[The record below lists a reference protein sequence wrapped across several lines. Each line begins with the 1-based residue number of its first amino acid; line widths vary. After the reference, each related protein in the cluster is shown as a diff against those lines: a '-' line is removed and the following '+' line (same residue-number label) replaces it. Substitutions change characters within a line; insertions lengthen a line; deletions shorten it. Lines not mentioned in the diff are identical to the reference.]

1 MTHNLE
7 LAPVDPADPL
17 ALMPI
22 LEEALTGRR
31 AILPVPTDDPQRAN
45 LLRNTLGP
53 GQPIEDDIALVVAT
67 SGSTGTPKGAM
78 LTAANL
84 ISSADATHQALG
96 GEGQWLLAMPAAYI
110 AGIQVLVRS
119 MVAGVEPAA
128 LDLSQG
134 FSIAEFAARAH
145 ELAETG
151 ERTYTALTPMQ
162 LAKTLS
168 SLQGIDALRR
178 FTAVLI
184 GGAAANP
191 ALLNSAAKLRINAV
205 TTYGSSETSG
215 GCVYNGT
222 PIPGAQ
228 VKISDGRVFLG
239 GPMVARGYR
248 NPSSPELAE
257 DLKGGWFRTSDAGSL
272 VDGQLRIH
280 GRVDNVIDSG
290 GFKLHPEVLE
300 ELMLRIPGV
309 TSACVIG
316 APDPRLGERVCA
328 AYSGSATIT
337 NLLDAFDELV
347 DAGEMPRWQVPK
359 ELKIVPVLPQLGPGK
374 VDRAA
379 VRELF

>member
-1 MTHNLE
+1 MTHILE

-31 AILPVPTDDPQRAN
+31 TILPVPADDPQRAN
-45 LLRNTLGP
+45 LLRNTLAP

-128 LDLSQG
+128 LDLSRG
-134 FSIAEFAARAH
+134 FDIAEFAVRAH
-145 ELAETG
+145 ELADTG

-184 GGAAANP
+184 GGAATNP
-191 ALLNSAAKLRINAV
+191 QLLESARKLRINAMF
-205 TTYGSSETSG
+205 TWAPGM
-215 GCVYNGT
+215 GT
-222 PIPGAQ
+222 P
-228 VKISDGRVFLG
+228 S
-239 GPMVARGYR
+239 
-248 NPSSPELAE
+248 
-257 DLKGGWFRTSDAGSL
+257 
-272 VDGQLRIH
+272 
-280 GRVDNVIDSG
+280 
-290 GFKLHPEVLE
+290 
-300 ELMLRIPGV
+300 
-309 TSACVIG
+309 
-316 APDPRLGERVCA
+316 
-328 AYSGSATIT
+328 
-337 NLLDAFDELV
+337 
-347 DAGEMPRWQVPK
+347 
-359 ELKIVPVLPQLGPGK
+359 
-374 VDRAA
+374 
-379 VRELF
+379 